1 MSNIAA
7 ANIGARLDRLP
18 FSRTIWRYV
27 CLIALGGVF
36 ELYDLFLTAYIAP
49 GLVRSGLF
57 VAKPDGFFSPNGVGF
72 FVFCTFAGMFV
83 GTLGFGFIA
92 DRVGRRAIFTYSL
105 IWYCIAS
112 TIMAFQTSAEGV
124 NLWRFIA
131 AVGIGL
137 EQVTIDTFIPELVP
151 PQGRGRAFAIYQFI
165 AFLIVPVV
173 AFLSYLLVPLS
184 PFGFDGWRW
193 VVLGSAAGA
202 LVAWVLRLGLPE
214 SPRWLAHHGQIE
226 RAEAIMNDI
235 EARVQRDIGGA
246 SLPPIGRA
254 VVERAGGST
263 FGELFRPPFL
273 SRTVMM
279 SIFNFLS
286 VVGYYGFAAWVPTL
300 LIDKGI
306 TVTQSLLYAFVIA
319 IANPFG
325 PLLGFLIADRIERKW
340 ALVLSSLGI
349 AIFMLLFAL
358 QTNQVLI
365 IALGV
370 LVTLCNNWLSF
381 TFHNYQAELFPTR
394 VRGRAVGFV
403 YAWGRASAAFVGLL
417 IGFFFKQGGTMAVA
431 TFIGVA
437 MLGVILVIAI
447 MGPRTLNRTLEEIS
461 T

>member
-1 MSNIAA
+1 MKEAVAA
-7 ANIGARLDRLP
+7 EIGARLDRLP
-18 FSRTIWRYV
+18 FSRTLWYFV
-27 CLIALGGVF
+27 VLISLGGVF

-49 GLVRSGLF
+49 GLVKSGLF
-57 VAKPDGFFSPNGVGF
+57 VAKPAGFFATNGVGF

-92 DRVGRRAIFTYSL
+92 DRMGRRAIFTYSL
-105 IWYCIAS
+105 IWYCVAS
-112 TIMAFQTSAEGV
+112 TIMAFQTTAEGV
-124 NLWRFIA
+124 DLWRFIA
-131 AVGIGL
+131 SVGIGL
-137 EQVTIDTFIPELVP
+137 EQVTIDTFLPEMVP

-173 AFLSYLLVPLS
+173 AFLSYLLVPQS
-184 PFGFDGWRW
+184 PLGFDGWRW
-193 VVLGSAAGA
+193 VVLGSAVGA
-202 LVAWVLRLGLPE
+202 LAAWILRLGLPE
-214 SPRWLAHHGQIE
+214 SPRWLARHGHVE
-226 RAEAIMNDI
+226 RAETIMKDI
-235 EARVQRDIGGA
+235 EARVRRDIGGGA
-246 SLPPIGRA
+246 LPPIGA
-254 VVERAGGST
+254 PVVERAGGSS
-263 FGELFRPPFL
+263 FAELFRPPFL
-273 SRTVMM
+273 SRTIMM

-325 PLLGFLIADRIERKW
+325 PLLGFLVADRMERKW
-340 ALVLSSLGI
+340 ALVCSSIGI
-349 AIFMLLFAL
+349 GVFMLLFAL
-358 QTNQVLI
+358 QTNQVI
-365 IALGV
+365 IIVLGV

-461 T
+461 K